1 MTVRA
6 KTLVKDKFWIVEQ
19 NGQKLGTLQKQDDNG
34 WIFLSKKDSR
44 EVFHSK
50 ESLFTKFGVDV
61 FAENKTTE
69 EEKRVDKWDVKQ
81 AEDFEVHGYPCSQK
95 PFNPLWD
102 VQKGLPLY
110 TKTPKSKSMFCAGYY
125 IVKFETVNWR
135 KAYCPK
141 IITLQ
146 RYPYKGPIKSKT
158 EMVAQLNEALKNTD
172 KTD

>member
-19 NGQKLGTLQKQDDNG
+19 NGQKLGTLQKQENNG
-34 WIFLSKKDSR
+34 WIFLSKQDQR
-44 EVFHSK
+44 QVFHTQ
-50 ESLFTKFGVDV
+50 ESLFTKFGFNIFDDTIK
-61 FAENKTTE
+61 EQ
-69 EEKRVDKWDVKQ
+69 EKSVDKWDVKQ
-81 AEDFEVHGYPCSQK
+81 AENFEVHGYPCSQK
-95 PFNPLWD
+95 PYNPLWD
-102 VQKGLPLY
+102 VQKNLPLY

-146 RYPYKGPIKSKT
+146 RYKYEGPMKSKT
-158 EMVAQLNEALKNTD
+158 EMVARLNDALKNTNSSN
-172 KTD
+172 

>member
-19 NGQKLGTLQKQDDNG
+19 NGEKLGTLSKQDNNG
-34 WIFLSKKDSR
+34 WIFLSKKDKR
-44 EVFHSK
+44 QVFHTQ
-50 ESLFTKFGVDV
+50 ESLFTKFGFNIFDDTIK
-61 FAENKTTE
+61 EQ
-69 EEKRVDKWDVKQ
+69 EKSVDKWDVKQ
-81 AEDFEVHGYPCSQK
+81 AENFEVHGYPCSQK
-95 PFNPLWD
+95 PYNPLWD
-102 VQKGLPLY
+102 VQKNLPLY

-146 RYPYKGPIKSKT
+146 RYKYEGPMKSKT
-158 EMVAQLNEALKNTD
+158 EMVARLNDALKNTNSSN
-172 KTD
+172 